1 MVIHGKKNAIG
12 ETELAPKLKR
22 YAGHKRPGSDDD
34 PRIIE
39 ETGQY
44 IRDFDRIVLN
54 TKTARELYEQML
66 ALYPDRVNP
75 GALWTSASALKP

>member
-34 PRIIE
+34 SRIIE

-44 IRDFDRIVLN
+44 IRDFDRIV
-54 TKTARELYEQML
+54 
-66 ALYPDRVNP
+66 
-75 GALWTSASALKP
+75 